1 MDQYRRGE
9 LVFDVIDERQADG
22 PVIVLLHGFPQFNT
36 TWEAVIP
43 RLTAAGYR
51 CLAPNQ
57 RGFSPGARPPRR
69 RDYRME
75 ELVEDVRAL
84 IDASGAERVHLVG
97 YDFASTVAWAS
108 AVEMPERL
116 ASLVTISVPHPAAFL
131 KALATSRQA
140 FASRYMYFFQ
150 LPRIPERVLLSRRG
164 THTVLSKMLQSDKQT
179 PEAADRDARAM
190 SEPGVLTSTLNWYRA
205 IPLSDIRRV
214 RRKITVPTMFVWSD
228 GDTAL
233 LEKGARDC
241 GRYVSGEYR
250 FEVLHG
256 SHWLLDEQPDEV
268 ATLLLDWL
276 AAHPT

>member
-1 MDQYRRGE
+1 MGFCRRDAGAPG
-9 LVFDVIDERQADG
+9 VAGDDVGA
-22 PVIVLLHGFPQFNT
+22 
-36 TWEAVIP
+36 
-43 RLTAAGYR
+43 
-51 CLAPNQ
+51 
-57 RGFSPGARPPRR
+57 SPGSLPQGARDKP
-69 RDYRME
+69 
-75 ELVEDVRAL
+75 A
-84 IDASGAERVHLVG
+84 GFRV
-97 YDFASTVAWAS
+97 
-108 AVEMPERL
+108 AVHVL
-116 ASLVTISVPHPAAFL
+116 FQAA
-131 KALATSRQA
+131 
-140 FASRYMYFFQ
+140 
-150 LPRIPERVLLSRRG
+150 PPERVLLSRRG

-179 PEAADRDARAM
+179 PEPADRDARAM

-241 GRYVSGEYR
+241 VRYVSGEYR

>member
-1 MDQYRRGE
+1 
-9 LVFDVIDERQADG
+9 
-22 PVIVLLHGFPQFNT
+22 
-36 TWEAVIP
+36 
-43 RLTAAGYR
+43 
-51 CLAPNQ
+51 
-57 RGFSPGARPPRR
+57 
-69 RDYRME
+69 
-75 ELVEDVRAL
+75 
-84 IDASGAERVHLVG
+84 
-97 YDFASTVAWAS
+97 
-108 AVEMPERL
+108 MPERL
-116 ASLVTISVPHPAAFL
+116 ASLVTMSAPHPCSLPQGARDKPAGFRVAVHVLFPAAPHPR
-131 KALATSRQA
+131 AGSAQQA
-140 FASRYMYFFQ
+140 RDTH
-150 LPRIPERVLLSRRG
+150 RV
-164 THTVLSKMLQSDKQT
+164 VEDVESDKQT

-190 SEPGVLTSTLNWYRA
+190 SEPGVLTATLNWYRA

-241 GRYVSGEYR
+241 GRYVSGENP